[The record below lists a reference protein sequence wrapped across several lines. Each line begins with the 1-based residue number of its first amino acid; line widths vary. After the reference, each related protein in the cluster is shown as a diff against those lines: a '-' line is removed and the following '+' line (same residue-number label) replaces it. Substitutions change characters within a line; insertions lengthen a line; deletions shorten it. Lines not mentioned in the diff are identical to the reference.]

1 MMPSTKGI
9 RPPKS
14 PYENPEMRKNRM
26 VIANPTPTKHNP
38 ANRENIFQLKICGLY
53 SFLEI
58 RIFISLCFHNKPKKI
73 TIAAKVIPTIG
84 IKETI
89 T

>member
-1 MMPSTKGI
+1 MPRTKGI
-9 RPPKS
+9 RPPKR
-14 PYENPEMRKNRM
+14 PNVKPEIRKNRRL
-26 VIANPTPTKHNP
+26 IAKPTPTKHNP
-38 ANRENIFQLKICGLY
+38 AKSENIFQLKTCGLY

>member
-1 MMPSTKGI
+1 MPSTKGI

-14 PYENPEMRKNRM
+14 PYENPEMRKNKM

-38 ANRENIFQLKICGLY
+38 ANRENIFQLKTCGLY

-84 IKETI
+84 INETI